1 MLSAHPASS
10 LDVFGARWWL
20 PHHRHEA
27 EPVHIEADG
36 DHVRGQDN
44 IERFAFGGYS
54 TFGELG
60 RLGHVVARAPAR
72 EVLRPRVD
80 LSRRLEA
87 APSCKQA
94 QALPHITTDLQVGG
108 PENP

>member
-27 EPVHIEADG
+27 EPVQIEADG
-36 DHVRGQDN
+36 DHVRGQAN
-44 IERFAFGGYS
+44 IEGFAFGGES
-54 TFGELG
+54 TIEELES
-60 RLGHVVARAPAR
+60 LGHLAARAPAR
-72 EVLRPRVD
+72 EFLRPRVD
-80 LSRRLEA
+80 HSRRLEA

-94 QALPHITTDLQVGG
+94 QALPHIITDLQVGG